1 MYSQLPEFVRR
12 QAKAYWFITTAQ
24 AGGGIAAFLFL
35 FFIKLV
41 WLAPVGAVLGVIV
54 FSKRQGVYN
63 YEKLLA
69 GALWL
74 WLQVRQED
82 TLEQADLYRAA
93 TPPVEDA
100 VTLREPGGGATVALQ
115 SVKRDGGGR

>member
-1 MYSQLPEFVRR
+1 MYQQLPEFVRR

-35 FFIKLV
+35 ASVNLV
-41 WLAPVGAVLGVIV
+41 WLAPAGAVLGVIV
-54 FSKRQGVYN
+54 LTRRQGVYN

-69 GALWL
+69 GVLWL

-82 TLEQADLYRAA
+82 ALDQAVLYRTA
-93 TPPVEDA
+93 TPLVEDSVA
-100 VTLREPGGGATVALQ
+100 VRRPGGGPTVA
-115 SVKRDGGGR
+115 VRPARR